1 MSKKYF
7 FLISNLFCLQVLH
20 CFTQE
25 GAHTQIHGSCRY
37 AFSLVIAVDSWQLP
51 VCFPVGDGGEFMAVA
66 GMLSSW

>member
-37 AFSLVIAVDSWQLP
+37 AFSLVIGLNSWQLP
-51 VCFPVGDGGEFMAVA
+51 ECFLFGDSGEFMAIA
-66 GMLSSW
+66 RMLSSW